1 MKKTNKGWFC
11 KHTAVAALAAL
22 SIFSAS
28 LYASDNVL
36 ATGEDFIQQV
46 ESDVTHLTTDELLA
60 LADSQPDLEL
70 IDVRTERE
78 IALTGGMIRLGRRT
92 HYINRGW
99 LEFQV
104 GDSIPDLETH
114 IVLYCVTNRRSPLAA
129 ATLKQMGYTN
139 VYNYADG
146 FPVWLENGH
155 TVQSSDEYVG
165 SMLYR
170 KPIEVQT
177 GVWSAIGATAPATYE
192 NSGHNNNL
200 SFVIGSE
207 AVMVVNASDN
217 YLLAESLH
225 REIKEVTDLPVKYVV
240 LENGQGHA
248 MLGMNYWQ
256 QQGAEVIAHVDTA
269 GIIEAHGEQ
278 ILSRMQFRNRD
289 KSMLTE
295 LSAPDITFDERYD
308 LDLGEMKVEVYYLGP
323 SHSPG
328 DTQVW
333 LPDRKLMIAGDIAF
347 HERLLP
353 VFDDSDTAGWLS
365 TWQAFEALQPEV
377 IVPGHGHPTTIDVV
391 KQWTIGYLEYMRG
404 EIAEI
409 LDNGGSLIDAYN
421 IDQSAYSH
429 LDTFDELAGL
439 NADRIYRAME
449 FE

>member
-114 IVLYCVTNRRSPLAA
+114 IVLYCGTNRRSPLAA

-225 REIKEVTDLPVKYVV
+225 REIKAVTDLPVKYVV

-365 TWQAFEALQPEV
+365 TWQAFEALQPEI